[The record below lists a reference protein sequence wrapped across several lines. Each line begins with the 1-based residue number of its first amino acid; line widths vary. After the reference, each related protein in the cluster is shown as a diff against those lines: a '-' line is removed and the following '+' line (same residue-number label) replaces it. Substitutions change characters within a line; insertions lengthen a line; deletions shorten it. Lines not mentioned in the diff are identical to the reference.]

1 MWIQAIEFA
10 IAGKP
15 SRAIDLLE
23 GALAASTLYIP
34 ETMPYGLNEFSPE
47 VRADPRYQALWRA
60 DPRLVDL
67 VRLRLESLKAGQM
80 AGVLPDG
87 TTSIPRQAVDT
98 RS

>member
-1 MWIQAIEFA
+1 
-10 IAGKP
+10 
-15 SRAIDLLE
+15 
-23 GALAASTLYIP
+23 
-34 ETMPYGLNEFSPE
+34 
-47 VRADPRYQALWRA
+47 LWRA